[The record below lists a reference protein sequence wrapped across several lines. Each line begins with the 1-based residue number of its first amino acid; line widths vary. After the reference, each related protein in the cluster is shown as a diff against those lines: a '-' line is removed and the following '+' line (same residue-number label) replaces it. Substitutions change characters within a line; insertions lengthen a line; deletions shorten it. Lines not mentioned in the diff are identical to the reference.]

1 MAWRVAGGC
10 LLTDFAYKPTLRA
23 APTLADARG
32 DGVVSRGPRRG
43 RTHAVRLFEKERD
56 LGAHLNQSIAS
67 GLKDTSKPRFDE
79 GVASGAAVK
88 AGCPRHRRNARK
100 NYVNSRYARNGGVRL
115 EESTPS
121 TRRPPRRTPR

>member
-1 MAWRVAGGC
+1 M
-10 LLTDFAYKPTLRA
+10 LTC
-23 APTLADARG
+23 
-32 DGVVSRGPRRG
+32 
-43 RTHAVRLFEKERD
+43 
-56 LGAHLNQSIAS
+56 NQSIAS

-79 GVASGAAVK
+79 GVARGAAVK

-121 TRRPPRRTPR
+121 TRRPPPYIGRCGKIKALLANPQTRTDATRGITPSTPPSDTCDASKAPSPNSP